1 MTPSGGGPTTAEMK
15 AIALQTLADFAEGTL
30 RGPINAGARLATRV
44 ITDSRKVGEGDVF
57 VALSGDKFDAHDFIP
72 QVMAAGAAAVVVSR
86 TDATWSTDG
95 CAVIEVRDAL
105 VALQNLARCYRAW
118 HQPLIIGLTG
128 SNGKTSTKDLTAL
141 IMGIKVQTRAT
152 LGNLNNH
159 IGLPLTLLSLEEGDE
174 CGVVEMG
181 MNHPG
186 EIKTLVDIALPD
198 AAIVT
203 NVGMAHIEYMGSQDA
218 IGWEKA
224 TLPANVHAEGVVVL
238 NANDPYTALISRHC
252 QATVFTAGTDAGD
265 VRAFDLRPGP
275 DGTHFKLDFA
285 GEVVETFLPVMGSHM
300 VGNAALAAC
309 MGWAHGILPA
319 DIAAT
324 LSSARLTGGRMETK
338 TVQDILFIDDS
349 YNANPDSMKAGL
361 VTLSTLKNPG
371 KRIAVLGRMGELGV
385 HARSGH
391 EGIGRF
397 AAGLPLTALYTVG
410 DEAAL
415 ISAAAQSAGLGE
427 TLNFPSHEACAA
439 HLKTLL
445 QPGDAVL
452 LKGSRSAG
460 MEKVLAHFQ
469 TA

>member
-1 MTPSGGGPTTAEMK
+1 MK
-15 AIALQTLADFAEGTL
+15 PIAIQTLADFAGGTL
-30 RGPINAGARLATRV
+30 RQGEGSRLVSKVT
-44 ITDSRKVGEGDVF
+44 TDSRKVADGEVF
-57 VALSGDKFDAHDFIP
+57 VALVGDKFDAHDFIP

-86 TDATWSTDG
+86 VDPAWPSSG
-95 CAVIEVRDAL
+95 CAILEVEDTL
-105 VALQNLARCYRAW
+105 VALQDMARGYRAW

-141 IMGIKVQTRAT
+141 IMNLKVPTRAT
-152 LGNLNNH
+152 FGNLNNH
-159 IGLPLTLLSLEEGDE
+159 IGVPLTLLSLTEDDE

-218 IGWEKA
+218 IGWEKG
-224 TLPANVHAEGVVVL
+224 TLPANVHPEGVVVL
-238 NANDPYTALISRHC
+238 NANDKYTPLIARHC

-285 GEVVETFLPVMGSHM
+285 GEIVETFLPIMGEHM

-309 MGWAHGILPA
+309 MGWAHGIPPTE
-319 DIAAT
+319 IATAF
-324 LSSARLTGGRMETK
+324 SQAKLTGGRMETK
-338 TVQDILFIDDS
+338 TVDGILFIDDS
-349 YNANPDSMKAGL
+349 YNANPDSMRAGL
-361 VTLSTLKNPG
+361 KTLASIESSGQKV
-371 KRIAVLGRMGELGV
+371 AVLGRMGELGI
-385 HARSGH
+385 HAHAEHKGV
-391 EGIGRF
+391 GLY
-397 AAGLPLTALYTVG
+397 AAGLPLTAIYTVG
-410 DEAAL
+410 EEAAQ
-415 ISAAAQSAGLGE
+415 ITDAAHAAGHHE
-427 TLNFPSHEACAA
+427 TANFQSHEDCAA
-439 HLKTLL
+439 HLKKML

-460 MEKVLAHFQ
+460 MEKILSHFQ